1 MPAQN
6 MEVRASMP
14 GNQRDSVRTWPV
26 RMLSRAP
33 MRTKILSTGVSS
45 RLAAGTQAPAC
56 AMMAARHTCS
66 HEAAQQHSPD
76 EVLTTT
82 NRIVSTLVCKSQGK
96 CPQVHE
102 CGMATL
108 PHVHAWHTQMRSNV
122 SFETTGIGRHL
133 PQQCGLPSHVGTC
146 MVVSQSVVYSG
157 KHPCCIWQAA
167 WQEECNAD
175 RWWGFHL

>member
-6 MEVRASMP
+6 MKVQASMP
-14 GNQRDSVRTWPV
+14 GNQRDSGRTWPV

-76 EVLTTT
+76 EVRTTRT
-82 NRIVSTLVCKSQGK
+82 VSTVVCKSQGK
-96 CPQVHE
+96 CNQLHE

-108 PHVHAWHTQMRSNV
+108 THVHAWHTQMRLNE
-122 SFETTGIGRHL
+122 SFGTTGTGRHL

-146 MVVSQSVVYSG
+146 MVVSQSVVHSG
-157 KHPCCIWQAA
+157 KQPCCIWQAA
-167 WQEECNAD
+167 
-175 RWWGFHL
+175 